1 MQSMTVFDL
10 HLSMIDINEIENHD
24 TTDSRSR
31 VDEKD
36 TDVFHDHSSLL
47 KHENNKERNGIS
59 CTAFSAIMLR
69 ASTTLSVNDEDG
81 EGNSIEFFA
90 IESSIKVRWR
100 T

>member
-10 HLSMIDINEIENHD
+10 HLSMIDITEIENHD

-47 KHENNKERNGIS
+47 NRRTIRQRMWYLEQNS
-59 CTAFSAIMLR
+59 VPLCCTRVDKA
-69 ASTTLSVNDEDG
+69 
-81 EGNSIEFFA
+81 
-90 IESSIKVRWR
+90 
-100 T
+100 